1 MDTLLLGSVDH
12 MELPPSTGDKQ
23 HPHSFFCVLGSAQ
36 TSATPSTMLGQTHS
50 AVLESFDR
58 VVNFAGSQ
66 TMTQVPSPSFVN
78 RNTFM
83 RENSSLK
90 DVLVGAEVLATSMVL
105 NYPLNMLD
113 SAKDNILNKLDILVF
128 QAVQTTLL
136 IWEEEISKSGGDL
149 IEGMLI
155 Q

>member
-12 MELPPSTGDKQ
+12 MELPPSTGNEQ

-36 TSATPSTMLGQTHS
+36 TSATPSTTLGWTHS
-50 AVLESFDR
+50 AVLESFNR

-78 RNTFM
+78 HNAFM
-83 RENSSLK
+83 QENSSLK
-90 DVLVGAEVLATSMVL
+90 DMLVGVEALATSMAL
-105 NYPLNMLD
+105 NHPLNMLD
-113 SAKDNILNKLDILVF
+113 SVKDDILNELDILVF

-136 IWEEEISKSGGDL
+136 IWEEE
-149 IEGMLI
+149 
-155 Q
+155 